1 MKHRFGG
8 TPGAMDDDVP
18 SRPVSPTSPR
28 VVDVL
33 VPVAID
39 QAYSYRVPRGQEL
52 KPGDVVAVPLGPRE
66 VLGVVWAEN
75 PNPDP
80 RLHNR
85 LKDVGEKLD
94 VPPLREELRRLVDWV
109 ANYTLSARGQVLGM
123 TLRMGAHLGPER
135 QRVGVRQVGPPPQRL
150 TPARRRLLELVA
162 DGLLHGKSELAKEA
176 GVSPGVIDGLV
187 DEGTLGVEPMPR
199 EPAAPL
205 PDPDF
210 APADFSPEQAA
221 AAETMRALVMAGG
234 FQAALL
240 DGVTGSGKTEVY
252 FEAVAEIIRQGRQSL
267 ILMPEIALTGQFLER
282 FAQRF
287 GVRPLEWHSELTP
300 RTRARN
306 WAAIA
311 AGEARV
317 VVGARSALFL
327 PYGDL
332 GLIVVDE
339 EHDQAYKQEDGAH
352 YHARDMAVVR
362 ASIAKIPVVLASATP
377 SVETEVNARKGRY
390 KRIALPSRFGGQ
402 HMPQIEAIDLR
413 REGPMRGRFISP
425 RLAEQVGFAIERHE
439 QALLFLNR
447 RGYAPLTLCR
457 ACGHR
462 FACTICDAWL
472 VDHRFRQRLVC
483 HHCGFSMPRPQVC
496 PHCAAEQS
504 LVAVGPGVERLQE
517 EAASLFPQARTMV
530 LSSDLISSIETMRSE
545 LNAIAEGR
553 VDIIIGTQLV
563 AKGHNF
569 PRLNLVGVVD
579 ADLGLSN
586 GDPRA
591 AERTFQLLNQV
602 IGRAGRDQ
610 GRGVGFLQTHQ
621 PEHPVM
627 KALVACDREAFYASE
642 IEIRERT
649 LYPPF
654 GRLASLI
661 ISAGDRPTA
670 EGFARKLAASAPL
683 DERVQ
688 VLGPAEAPL
697 AVIKGRYR
705 FRLLVKSARGFD
717 LSNYLRSWLAQGPKT
732 KGNLKLEVDVDPQS
746 FL

>member
-1 MKHRFGG
+1 MDHTPRPSTSSG
-8 TPGAMDDDVP
+8 TAT
-18 SRPVSPTSPR
+18 RI
-28 VVDVL
+28 VDVL
-33 VPVAID
+33 VPVALN
-39 QAYSYRVPRGQEL
+39 QAYSYRVPRGMDL
-52 KPGDVVAVPLGPRE
+52 KPGDLVGVPLGPRE
-66 VLGVVWAEN
+66 VLAVVWADN
-75 PNPDP
+75 ANPDP

-85 LKDVGEKLD
+85 LKDVSEKLD
-94 VPPLREELRRLVDWV
+94 VPPLRPELRSLVDWV
-109 ANYTLSARGQVLGM
+109 ANYTLSARGMVLRM
-123 TLRMGAHLGPER
+123 CLRMGEDLGPER
-135 QRVGVRQVGPPPQRL
+135 VRLGVRLAGAPPKRL
-150 TPARRRLLELVA
+150 TPARRRVIDVLS
-162 DGLLHGKSELAKEA
+162 DGLLHGKSDAAKEA
-176 GVSPGVIDGLV
+176 GVSVGVIDGLV
-187 DEGTLGVEPMPR
+187 DEGTLATEALPR
-199 EPAAPL
+199 TLPPPP
-205 PDPDF
+205 PDPSY
-210 APADFSPEQAA
+210 AQPEFSRQQRSAVDA
-221 AAETMRALVMAGG
+221 MRALASNGSFHV
-234 FQAALL
+234 ALL

-252 FEAVAEIIRQGRQSL
+252 FEAVAEIIRRDRQSL
-267 ILMPEIALTGQFLER
+267 ILMPEIALTGQFLDR
-282 FAQRF
+282 FTQRF

-311 AGEARV
+311 AGEAPV

-327 PYGDL
+327 PYANL

-339 EHDQAYKQEDGAH
+339 EHDQAYKQDDGVH

-362 ASIAKIPVVLASATP
+362 AHIAKIPIVLASATP
-377 SVETEVNARKGRY
+377 SVETEVNARKARY
-390 KRIALPSRFGGQ
+390 QRVMLPSRFGGQ
-402 HMPQIEAIDLR
+402 HMPHIEAIDLR
-413 REGPMRGRFISP
+413 REAPPRGRFISP
-425 RLAEQVGFAIERHE
+425 RLAEQIKFAMERRE

-483 HHCGFSMPRPQVC
+483 HHCGFSMPRPPAC
-496 PHCAAEQS
+496 PNCAAEES

-517 EAASLFPQARTMV
+517 EAAALFPDARTMV
-530 LSSDLISSIETMRSE
+530 LSSDLITSIETMRSE
-545 LNAIAEGR
+545 LNEIAEGR

-563 AKGHNF
+563 AKGHHF

-579 ADLGLSN
+579 ADLGLGN

-591 AERTFQLLNQV
+591 AERTWQLLNQV

-610 GRGVGFLQTHQ
+610 GRGIGYLQTHQ

-627 KALVACDREAFYASE
+627 KALVACDREAFYANE
-642 IEIRERT
+642 IDARERT

-670 EGFARKLAASAPL
+670 EGFARRLAALAPR
-683 DERVQ
+683 DEHVQ

-705 FRLLVKSARGFD
+705 FRLLLKSARGFD
-717 LSNYLRSWLAQGPKT
+717 LSDYLRHWLAAGPKA